1 MAEHIL
7 PSGTVACLFTDFEG
21 STKGWQAHGAAMGRA
36 IARHDALLRAA
47 IASHR
52 GHVFKTVGDAFC
64 ASFDRTDAAVEAALA
79 AQRALGGASW
89 EEIDP
94 IRVRMAVHVWA
105 ADERD

>member
-47 IASHR
+47 IASYR
-52 GHVFKTVGDAFC
+52 GHVFKTVGAAFC

-79 AQRALGGASW
+79 AQPALRRAAGAAL
-89 EEIDP
+89 DP
-94 IRVRMAVHVWA
+94 IRVRPAIHDGT
-105 ADERD
+105 ADGRA